1 MGSSPRPHLP
11 LRTSPLLSTQPAQ
24 LLSCTMLMG
33 LVFKLVMTI
42 YPTESSKGQQINE
55 QQYST
60 RES

>member
-1 MGSSPRPHLP
+1 
-11 LRTSPLLSTQPAQ
+11 
-24 LLSCTMLMG
+24 MLMG